1 MVLEKETVTL
11 MTNAR
16 VIWSVEKMVI
26 IVITVELDFPTG
38 LELMIMIVAWSIQ
51 VWKIS
56 KINKFVTI
64 ILYLNSLDFQNV

>member
-26 IVITVELDFPTG
+26 IVIIVELDFPTG